1 MSTLLEK
8 TANEVK
14 KDMDELGI
22 PYNHDVPIFISER
35 YSRALGKC
43 YYQMKDNKRVAY
55 KIGIS
60 KELVDYGDA
69 DLLRNTICHELIHS
83 ADDCVYG
90 GHGGMWKVYADKMN
104 RYKNYH
110 ISRITHVPDEM
121 HENYKNYHFIIEC
134 QGCHTKSYF
143 QRYTK
148 TVNAVR
154 KGQKTIKC
162 KKCGSKDFKVI
173 ER

>member
-1 MSTLLEK
+1 MVSLFQIAIK
-8 TANEVK
+8 DVK

-22 PYNHDVPIFISER
+22 PYNHDVPIFINGR

-69 DLLRNTICHELIHS
+69 NLMRNTICHELIHS
-83 ADDCVYG
+83 APDCVYA
-90 GHGGMWKVYADKMN
+90 GHGGMWKVYAQKMN
-104 RYKNYH
+104 RYKGYH
-110 ISRITHVPDEM
+110 ISRLSQIPDDM
-121 HENYKNYHFIIEC
+121 HKKYKYIIEC
-134 QGCHTKSYF
+134 QKCHTKSYL
-143 QRYTK
+143 QRHTQ
-148 TVNAVR
+148 AVEAVE
-154 KGQKTIKC
+154 KGMKILTC

-173 ER
+173 EK